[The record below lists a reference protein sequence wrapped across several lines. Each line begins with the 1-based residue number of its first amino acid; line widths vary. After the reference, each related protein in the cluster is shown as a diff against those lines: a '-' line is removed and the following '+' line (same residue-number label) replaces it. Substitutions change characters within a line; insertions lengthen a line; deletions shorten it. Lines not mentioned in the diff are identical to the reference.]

1 MNTSIAALKRSKS
14 NLDTLIGEL
23 NKVAEPQ
30 KQSNSYADDR
40 FWKPELDKSGNG
52 YAVFRFLPAVKD
64 EDLPW
69 ARLWSHAF
77 QGPGGWYLENSLTTM
92 NKKDPVS
99 ESNSLLWNSGVD
111 ADKEIARK
119 RKRKLSYIANVLII
133 NDAKHPE
140 NEGQIKLFKF
150 GKKIF
155 DKITEA
161 MKPEFEDEKPINP
174 FDFWEGA
181 NFKLKIRKVDGFWNY
196 DKSEFED
203 TSKLFEDDSEADK
216 VWQSQ
221 YSLAEFTA
229 PTNFKS
235 YDELKTRLDAVLSG
249 TVKVGNVADTMDDAP
264 VAKPKVD
271 TKPTTT
277 KVETPVVEEDD
288 TLAYFEKLL
297 ESILITPGSATVDVD
312 DTQNFVATGV
322 YSDLTSDETDTDRV
336 AITESVSWQIS
347 DTDVATVSNTQD
359 TRGQVTGVEEGS
371 ATLTASCGD
380 LLAETQAVI
389 TVEESDDELSFNF
402 GTFYQLDADSSGVF
416 LRVSEGSSYSSSDQL
431 DNDDLDWEV
440 TTDEDFD
447 PIELTEDGDDAG
459 FIVPNFSTGQ
469 ATVTVTDSSG
479 NTASIDI
486 EVVDN

>member
-52 YAVFRFLPAVKD
+52 YAVFRFLPAVKN

-77 QGPGGWYLENSLTTM
+77 QGPGGWYIENSLTTL

-140 NEGQIKLFKF
+140 NEGQVKLFKF

-181 NFKLKIRKVDGFWNY
+181 NFKLKIRKVDGYWNY
-196 DKSEFED
+196 DKSEF
-203 TSKLFEDDSEADK
+203 DSPTAIASNDEAIEEIWNK
-216 VWQSQ
+216 Q
-221 YSLAEFTA
+221 YALKPFLAPE
-229 PTNFKS
+229 NFKS
-235 YDELKTRLDAVLSG
+235 YDELKSKLDKVLSG
-249 TVKVGNVADTMDDAP
+249 VRNTGTAEDVAIPPAAQVSKPDVVAETVSAP
-264 VAKPKVD
+264 
-271 TKPTTT
+271 
-277 KVETPVVEEDD
+277 TPVVEEDED
-288 TLAYFEKLL
+288 
-297 ESILITPGSATVDVD
+297 
-312 DTQNFVATGV
+312 
-322 YSDLTSDETDTDRV
+322 SDETL
-336 AITESVSWQIS
+336 SYFSK
-347 DTDVATVSNTQD
+347 
-359 TRGQVTGVEEGS
+359 
-371 ATLTASCGD
+371 
-380 LLAETQAVI
+380 LAE
-389 TVEESDDELSFNF
+389 EDE
-402 GTFYQLDADSSGVF
+402 
-416 LRVSEGSSYSSSDQL
+416 
-431 DNDDLDWEV
+431 
-440 TTDEDFD
+440 
-447 PIELTEDGDDAG
+447 
-459 FIVPNFSTGQ
+459 
-469 ATVTVTDSSG
+469 
-479 NTASIDI
+479 
-486 EVVDN
+486 

>member
-30 KQSNSYADDR
+30 SQKQSYSDDR

-52 YAVFRFLPAVKD
+52 YAVFRFLPAVKN

-77 QGPGGWYLENSLTTM
+77 QGPGGWYIENSLTTL

-140 NEGQIKLFKF
+140 NEGQVKLFKF

-181 NFKLKIRKVDGFWNY
+181 NFKLKIRKVDGYWNY
-196 DKSEFED
+196 DKSEF
-203 TSKLFEDDSEADK
+203 DSPTAIADNDESIEEIWNK
-216 VWQSQ
+216 Q
-221 YSLAEFTA
+221 YALKPFLAPE
-229 PTNFKS
+229 NFKS
-235 YDELKTRLDAVLSG
+235 YDELKSKLDKVLSG
-249 TVKVGNVADTMDDAP
+249 VRNTGTAEDVAIPPAAQVSKPDVVAETVSAP
-264 VAKPKVD
+264 
-271 TKPTTT
+271 
-277 KVETPVVEEDD
+277 TPVVEEDED
-288 TLAYFEKLL
+288 
-297 ESILITPGSATVDVD
+297 
-312 DTQNFVATGV
+312 
-322 YSDLTSDETDTDRV
+322 SDETL
-336 AITESVSWQIS
+336 SYFSK
-347 DTDVATVSNTQD
+347 
-359 TRGQVTGVEEGS
+359 
-371 ATLTASCGD
+371 
-380 LLAETQAVI
+380 LAE
-389 TVEESDDELSFNF
+389 EDE
-402 GTFYQLDADSSGVF
+402 
-416 LRVSEGSSYSSSDQL
+416 
-431 DNDDLDWEV
+431 
-440 TTDEDFD
+440 
-447 PIELTEDGDDAG
+447 
-459 FIVPNFSTGQ
+459 
-469 ATVTVTDSSG
+469 
-479 NTASIDI
+479 
-486 EVVDN
+486 